1 MTTYLAST
9 PVQRRIRIGTTPQKG
24 IALISSLLILVI
36 IMLLALGMFRSFGLQ
51 EKVAGNIREKQRS
64 LQTAE
69 SALQYAEWWL
79 NQGSGNTTGI
89 ACAAVYS
96 ANTVGNIQTC
106 ANPLLK
112 PTTLPWTARGD
123 YLPPTMTV
131 AAGGGQAAGGD
142 INYINLPSMYINY
155 LGLDR
160 TGKSLMYQV
169 TAAGYGG
176 TANGAS
182 VVQSV
187 YAITAKSIA
196 LDQP

>member
-1 MTTYLAST
+1 MKAPMASI
-9 PVQRRIRIGTTPQKG
+9 PAHRRVCASAAPQHG

-36 IMLLALGMFRSFGLQ
+36 IMLLGLSMLRSFGLQ

-89 ACAAVYS
+89 ACATVYN

-112 PTTLPWTARGD
+112 PTTLPWAARGD

-131 AAGGGQAAGGD
+131 AAGGGQTAGGD
-142 INYINLPSMYINY
+142 INY
-155 LGLDR
+155 LGLDL

-176 TANGAS
+176 SANGAS